1 MNQSTETI
9 EGTDFKLSRSDL
21 LAEIKEQIIILNEN
35 LTNGETELRFGRAAA
50 QGAPQPLA
58 EVYRALSQLVKLTR
72 EILSPDLLEDCVKE
86 LEEMYD
92 IDTKAWKKRE
102 YELLQMVTDRDQDI
116 ETIQHD
122 CELLDAMLEIVNPI
136 IKSGEYSH
144 VSREMRKL
152 CREVSAF
159 RSKYNIVG

>member
-1 MNQSTETI
+1 MNQPTGTI

-72 EILSPDLLEDCVKE
+72 EILSPDLLNGCESWLDNATHLDDKKE
-86 LEEMYD
+86 FLIAARTHSRNVQEELFN
-92 IDTKAWKKRE
+92 IGIKDT
-102 YELLQMVTDRDQDI
+102 
-116 ETIQHD
+116 
-122 CELLDAMLEIVNPI
+122 
-136 IKSGEYSH
+136 
-144 VSREMRKL
+144 
-152 CREVSAF
+152 
-159 RSKYNIVG
+159 NIVRPVAFPMTYYLDQMEGSDVE